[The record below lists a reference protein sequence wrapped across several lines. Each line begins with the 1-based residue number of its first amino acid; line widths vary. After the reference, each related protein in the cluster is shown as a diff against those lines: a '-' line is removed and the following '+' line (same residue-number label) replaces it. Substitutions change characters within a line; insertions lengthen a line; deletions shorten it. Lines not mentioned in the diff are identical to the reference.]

1 MRRVSVEREN
11 VPMGVGLYPN
21 ASGYGIHDKRTGDDN
36 RLLAYGVGTTGAAV
50 VSGLTAGAHRA
61 VFGKSLMRSL
71 MSIPRSGTLGYEKG
85 IKEIFRPDAA
95 RDTLKDI
102 AGKAMKGK
110 ARDVVQNVAGLR
122 GRVGEYIDWG
132 KMGKRFGKGLLIGGA
147 TGIAGKALW
156 NAMNYH
162 KDKALASDGRV
173 GA

>member
-1 MRRVSVEREN
+1 MRRVSVERES

-36 RLLAYGVGTTGAAV
+36 SLLAYGVGTTGAAA

-102 AGKAMKGK
+102 AGKAGKGK
-110 ARDVVQNVAGLR
+110 IVGVAREVAGLR
-122 GRVGEYIDWG
+122 GR
-132 KMGKRFGKGLLIGGA
+132 
-147 TGIAGKALW
+147 
-156 NAMNYH
+156 
-162 KDKALASDGRV
+162 ASDS
-173 GA
+173 